1 MVHSGQPVAHV
12 RSSDLLTPTMP
23 HTPGQLQRLPH
34 PTDRRVVTV
43 HHLGEVPPFER
54 DRRMENSFL
63 RKVPLF
69 EGLEE
74 EELEAIASVT
84 VTRSFSKD
92 QVIILAEEE
101 GDALFIIHTG
111 QVKVSIVSEDG
122 REVILSLLGEGA
134 VFGELA
140 LLDEKPRSA
149 NVVVMADAK
158 LYMLHRSDFLQLLY
172 RVPKIAIALL
182 AELATRLRK
191 TDRKIE
197 GLALLD
203 VTSRISETLLQLAN
217 EQGEEKTEGLH
228 IPNLPTQ
235 QQLANMSGTTRE
247 TVSRVLKRL
256 ETQGYIVCKGRT
268 ITILREEN
276 RQQ

>member
-1 MVHSGQPVAHV
+1 M
-12 RSSDLLTPTMP
+12 DNEL
-23 HTPGQLQRLPH
+23 
-34 PTDRRVVTV
+34 
-43 HHLGEVPPFER
+43 
-54 DRRMENSFL
+54 L

-69 EGLEE
+69 EGLGDED
-74 EELEAIASVT
+74 LEAIGNVT
-84 VTRSFSKD
+84 IPRSFDKD

-101 GDALFIIHTG
+101 GDALFIISTG

-140 LLDEKPRSA
+140 LLDGKPRSA
-149 NVVVMADAK
+149 NVVATEDSEI
-158 LYMLHRSDFLQLLY
+158 YMVRRGDFLQLIY
-172 RVPKIAIALL
+172 KVPEIAIGLL
-182 AELATRLRK
+182 AELASRLRR

-203 VTSRISETLLQLAN
+203 VTSRISETLLQLAAD
-217 EQGEEKTEGLH
+217 QGTQTDDGILLEGR
-228 IPNLPTQ
+228 PTH

-256 ETQGYIVCKGRT
+256 ETQGYLSVSSRA
-268 ITILREEN
+268 ITILRGEHWQPELE
-276 RQQ
+276 